1 MFKKILLSLDLEV
14 QTEPLK
20 GECPFPCQELDLGI
34 SSSYNERQGKRQSN
48 EWVYNIALQ
57 FQHVDYYKIME
68 EKALYSTSQLMCE
81 VGGFVGLVMGA
92 SLLSFV
98 EIIVCGVLYVMRRV
112 NKKDGVQE

>member
-1 MFKKILLSLDLEV
+1 
-14 QTEPLK
+14 
-20 GECPFPCQELDLGI
+20 
-34 SSSYNERQGKRQSN
+34 
-48 EWVYNIALQ
+48 
-57 FQHVDYYKIME
+57 ME